1 MMLEKA
7 GQEHVRKTS
16 TNMMIHMLLR
26 LMAAGYNLWGPL
38 NAYLKSDTG
47 WINFS
52 LGIRTEN
59 DSVTAGIIFHEG
71 NVTVRGAIPEKADV
85 VLHFRTDKAVKKL
98 LSATPT
104 EQIFMM
110 LKSELRFEGNASYL
124 NLLLLPPVRT
134 HQQEAENPHGKRE
147 GY

>member
-16 TNMMIHMLLR
+16 TNIMIHMLLR

-38 NAYLKSDTG
+38 NAYLKSDMG

-71 NVTVRGAIPEKADV
+71 NVTVI
-85 VLHFRTDKAVKKL
+85 
-98 LSATPT
+98 
-104 EQIFMM
+104 
-110 LKSELRFEGNASYL
+110 RFH
-124 NLLLLPPVRT
+124 P
-134 HQQEAENPHGKRE
+134 
-147 GY
+147 